1 VRRCGQHG
9 CAGNVGGGRY
19 GQLMIHVEVRGKVP
33 GADGDGLPDV
43 LVELEAGVTT
53 VRELIRLAVGEQVR
67 RLRGDAARCRRAL
80 DRQYLSEEDVREQ
93 ARTGAIRLPT
103 SPGRLDVAAE
113 VAKAQRAFEREVFVV
128 FAGGRQLRGLDE
140 EVPLRIGQPIVF
152 LRLTPLVG
160 G

>member
-1 VRRCGQHG
+1 
-9 CAGNVGGGRY
+9 
-19 GQLMIHVEVRGKVP
+19 MIHVEVRGKVP

-43 LVELEAGVTT
+43 LVELEADVTT

-67 RLRGDAARCRRAL
+67 RLCGDAARCRRAL

-93 ARTGAIRLPT
+93 ARTGAIRMPA
-103 SPGRLDVAAE
+103 SPGRPDVDAE
-113 VAKAQRAFEREVFVV
+113 VAKALRAFERKVFVV
-128 FAGGRQLRGLDE
+128 FAGGRQLSGLDE
-140 EVPLRIGQPIVF
+140 EVPLRTDQPVVF

>member
-1 VRRCGQHG
+1 
-9 CAGNVGGGRY
+9 
-19 GQLMIHVEVRGKVP
+19 MIHVEVRGKVP

-43 LVELEAGVTT
+43 LVELEAGATT

-67 RLRGDAARCRRAL
+67 RLCGDAARCRRAL

-93 ARTGAIRLPT
+93 ARAGAIRLPA
-103 SPGRLDVAAE
+103 SPGWPDVAAE
-113 VAKAQRAFEREVFVV
+113 VAKAQRAFEQKVFVV
-128 FAGGRQLRGLDE
+128 FAGGRQLCGLDE
-140 EVPLRIGQPIVF
+140 EVPVRMDQPVVF